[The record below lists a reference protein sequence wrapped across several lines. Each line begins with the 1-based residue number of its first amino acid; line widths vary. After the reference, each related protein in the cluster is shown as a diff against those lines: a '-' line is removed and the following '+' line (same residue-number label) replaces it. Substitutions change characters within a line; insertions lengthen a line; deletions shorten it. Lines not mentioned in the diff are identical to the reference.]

1 MDRITKEARSR
12 NMAKIRSKDTKPEVF
27 LRKALHKAGFR
38 YRLNCSKL
46 PGKPDIVLKKYGAVI
61 FVNGCFW
68 HGHQG
73 CPKSRIPETNRDF
86 WLKKIES
93 NMARD
98 EKNIKELRKDGWRVL
113 VVWTCAF
120 GNKKLSE
127 NTVEE
132 TISWLKSSDE
142 FRGISNQQPPE
153 RAAKI
158 GTSEE

>member
-1 MDRITKEARSR
+1 
-12 NMAKIRSKDTKPEVF
+12 MAKIRSKDTKPEVF

-38 YRLNCSKL
+38 YQLNCAKL

-86 WLKKIES
+86 WLKKIEG

-98 EKNIKELRKDGWRVL
+98 EKNIKG
-113 VVWTCAF
+113 
-120 GNKKLSE
+120 
-127 NTVEE
+127 TVAN
-132 TISWLKSSDE
+132 SRW
-142 FRGISNQQPPE
+142 
-153 RAAKI
+153 
-158 GTSEE
+158 

>member
-1 MDRITKEARSR
+1 M
-12 NMAKIRSKDTKPEVF
+12 PVP
-27 LRKALHKAGFR
+27 KAPVDENHSPVLLQNNIG
-38 YRLNCSKL
+38 L
-46 PGKPDIVLKKYGAVI
+46 PGQFRAVEA
-61 FVNGCFW
+61 V
-68 HGHQG
+68 
-73 CPKSRIPETNRDF
+73 SETCLVQRFAQKNF
-86 WLKKIES
+86 GLKKIES

-142 FRGISNQQPPE
+142 FREISNQQPPE